1 MKKTFSPFFASLSA
15 CNPPVAGN
23 IADRLRQGASHA
35 MAVIMFFSSAAGF
48 CAETGGSSNIS
59 GAVKTNVVFESR
71 ALTLNEC
78 YKLALKQSE
87 YIAIDYEKI
96 REAEA
101 HFLQALGTLLPQVS
115 FSRQDTRN
123 EYSDMNPTY
132 NKSYEQ
138 KFTFTQALFT
148 GFKEFAGMAG
158 SRLERKQR
166 EYEKL
171 RAEQLLFI
179 DVADAFYLLLVEQE
193 DIEALETI
201 ENAFIDRIDELKTR
215 EKIGKSRTSEVVMT
229 ETQLYTLEDQIESVK
244 SKEQVARE
252 LLAFLIGGP
261 VNEII
266 EPEYDFSLKP
276 ESAYQAEAY
285 SRPDVRA
292 AHFAWQADLK
302 GVMAARSGF
311 YPQVNF
317 EGDYYTHRSTTPTD
331 SSWGAMLTIYVPIF
345 EGTITYGQV
354 KQAVAIARESEL
366 LFQRARRVAVR
377 EIHDAYV
384 YANSDIL
391 RVGILEKALKS
402 AEKNYDL
409 QRQDYRLSVVN
420 NLDVLAALQSLEDVR
435 RSFIHVSNERKRFY
449 WQLLVAAGEI
459 DLE

>member
-1 MKKTFSPFFASLSA
+1 MKNTF
-15 CNPPVAGN
+15 
-23 IADRLRQGASHA
+23 SHA
-35 MAVIMFFSSAAGF
+35 MAVIMFFSPVVGF
-48 CAETGGSSNIS
+48 CAETGNSSNMT
-59 GAVKTNVVFESR
+59 GVVKTNVAPENR
-71 ALTLNEC
+71 ALTLKEC

-87 YIAIDYEKI
+87 FIAIDYEKI
-96 REAEA
+96 KEAEA

-158 SRLERKQR
+158 SKLEKKQR

-179 DVADAFYLLLVEQE
+179 DVADAFYLLLQERE

-201 ENAFIDRIDELKTR
+201 ENAFVDRLDELKTR
-215 EKIGKSRTSEVVMT
+215 EKLGKSRTSEVVMT

-244 SKEQVARE
+244 SQEQVVRE
-252 LLAFLIGGP
+252 LMAFLIGGP

-266 EPEYDFSLKP
+266 ETESDFSLKS
-276 ESAYQAEAY
+276 ESEYLDHAT

-292 AHFAWQADLK
+292 AKFAWQADLK
-302 GVMAARSGF
+302 GVMAARSGY
-311 YPQVNF
+311 YPQVNL
-317 EGDYYTHRSTTPTD
+317 EGDYYTHRANPPSD
-331 SSWGAMLTIYVPIF
+331 SSWGALLTVYVPIF

-354 KQAVAIARESEL
+354 KQAIAIAKESEL
-366 LFQRARRVAVR
+366 LFQRTGRVAAR

-384 YANSDIL
+384 YAKADIL
-391 RVGILEKALKS
+391 RVEILYKALKS

-435 RSFIHVSNERKRFY
+435 RTFIYISNERKRFY

>member
-1 MKKTFSPFFASLSA
+1 MKKTF
-15 CNPPVAGN
+15 
-23 IADRLRQGASHA
+23 SHA
-35 MAVIMFFSSAAGF
+35 MAVILFFSSAAGF
-48 CAETGGSSNIS
+48 CAETGNSSNMTGVI
-59 GAVKTNVVFESR
+59 KTNGALENR
-71 ALTLNEC
+71 ALTLKEC
-78 YKLALKQSE
+78 YRLALKQSE
-87 YIAIDYEKI
+87 FIAIDYEKI
-96 REAEA
+96 KEAEA
-101 HFLQALGTLLPQVS
+101 HFLQALGMLLPQVS
-115 FSRQDTRN
+115 CSRQDTRN

-158 SRLERKQR
+158 SKLERKQR

-179 DVADAFYLLLVEQE
+179 DVADAFYLLLQERE
-193 DIEALETI
+193 DIEALATI
-201 ENAFIDRIDELKTR
+201 ENAFIDRMDELKNR
-215 EKIGKSRTSEVVMT
+215 EKLGKSRTSEVVMT
-229 ETQLYTLEDQIESVK
+229 ETQFYMLEDQIESVK
-244 SKEQVARE
+244 SQEQVAGE

-261 VNEII
+261 VNEIT
-266 EPEYDFSLKP
+266 ESECDFSLKP

-292 AHFAWQADLK
+292 ANFAWQADQK

-311 YPQVNF
+311 YPQVNL
-317 EGDYYTHRSTTPTD
+317 EGDYYTHRANPPTD
-331 SSWGAMLTIYVPIF
+331 SSWGALITIYVPIF

-354 KQAVAIARESEL
+354 KQAIAIARESEL
-366 LFQRARRVAVR
+366 LLQRARRVAVR

-384 YANSDIL
+384 YARADIL
-391 RVGILEKALKS
+391 RVGILDKALKS

-435 RSFIHVSNERKRFY
+435 RSFIHILNERKRFY